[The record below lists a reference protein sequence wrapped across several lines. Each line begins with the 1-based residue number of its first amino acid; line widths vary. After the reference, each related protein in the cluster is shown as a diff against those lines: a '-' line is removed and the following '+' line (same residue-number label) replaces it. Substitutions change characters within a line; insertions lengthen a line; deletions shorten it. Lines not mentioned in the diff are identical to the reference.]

1 VNKSWILFKRDC
13 LTRVK
18 TKGFI
23 IGTLIFPVFVL
34 LLLFLPGL
42 FMQMGNEGTRRIAVI
57 DFTGRLAAPLVES
70 ASEIEKDATGKSL
83 YTVEAEAADS
93 KTLESVKRTLNR
105 KILDGRLDAFMVLSP
120 DIFDSNRYELYAKN
134 ISNFQL
140 NRTLNDLV
148 TGVVSRI
155 RLSESGLNPEIVKRL
170 NQNVWAKTFKVAET
184 GAKEESGELAFLI
197 SYAMAFMIY
206 MVLIFYGSYVMRGVI
221 EDKSSRVIEVLL
233 SSARPHQIMTGKI
246 LGIGAAGLIQM
257 SVWTLCLLFA
267 STYGVMMVKQF
278 APATQGVP
286 IPSVS
291 VWTLLAFVLFFLIGY
306 FMYSTVYAAMGSVG
320 NAESEMQNLQWWAL
334 APIMISF
341 FLMFAIGKN
350 PEGTLAVVLS
360 LFPLFSPILMMY
372 RISVQAAP
380 LYQVI
385 LCIALCLVSI
395 AGMVWLSGR
404 IFRIGILMYGKRP
417 TLPEVMKWIRYS

>member
-1 VNKSWILFKRDC
+1 VSKSWILIKREC

-23 IGTLIFPVFVL
+23 VGTLIFPVFVL
-34 LLLFLPGL
+34 LILFLPAV
-42 FMQMGNEGTRRIAVI
+42 FMRMGTEGVRRIAVI
-57 DFTGRLAAPLVES
+57 DFTGRLIPPLQAA
-70 ASEIEKDATGKSL
+70 AAEIKLDATGKSL
-83 YTVEAEAADS
+83 YTVTAEEADS
-93 KTLESVKRTLNR
+93 KTLASVKQTLNR
-105 KILDGRLDAFMVLSP
+105 RILDGRLEAFMVLMP

-140 NRTLNDLV
+140 NRSLNDLV
-148 TGVVSRI
+148 TGVVSKI
-155 RLSESGLNPEIVKRL
+155 RLTESGLNPEIVNKL
-170 NQNVWAKTFKVAET
+170 NRNVWAKTFKVGET
-184 GAKEESGELAFLI
+184 GAKEESGELAFMI

-233 SSARPHQIMTGKI
+233 SSARPHEIMAGKI

-257 SVWTLCLLFA
+257 GIWTLCLLFA
-267 STYGVMMVKQF
+267 STYGLLMVKQF
-278 APATQGVP
+278 APGAQGIQ

-291 VWTLLAFVLFFLIGY
+291 VWTLLAFIVFFLVGY
-306 FMYSTVYAAMGSVG
+306 FLYSAIYAAMGSIG

-334 APIMISF
+334 APIMLSF

-350 PEGTLAVVLS
+350 PEGQLAVVLS
-360 LFPLFSPILMMY
+360 LFPFFSPILMMY
-372 RISVQAAP
+372 RISVHAAP
-380 LYQVI
+380 LYQVL
-385 LCIALCLVSI
+385 LCLALCLVFI
-395 AGMVWLSGR
+395 AGMIWFAGR

-417 TLPEVMKWIRYS
+417 TLPEVLRWIKYS